1 MIDGKLVIAPTCYHV
16 LHLIPVMVAHE
27 MNFFFEEGL
36 RTEDGLRAYEL
47 QRQSLCP
54 FGLEKLGL
62 SQAMKERSVDIAL
75 DVQSRTAFFQRAR
88 GADLYIIA
96 GWRNQHVNVWVGGP
110 EIKSLKDLKG
120 KRVGIGDPN
129 GNRQWGISLW
139 LRKAGLDPDK
149 DVEWVTGIFPPTH
162 IEALRSFRIDAGP
175 MSAWEVEPLKKQGFN
190 LLVTPLDLYPNGR
203 PERVIDATGIILE
216 DKPEWVKSF
225 LKGMI
230 RAYWFIRDQ
239 PKNFDYVNR
248 LEARLRLE
256 SLARNERIGKFV
268 CQTPVHIEALPFP
281 LDGRATGFED
291 LLAEEKAAGEL
302 KYDVP
307 PIKEV
312 CALDLVADAYN
323 ELRQRSDLKEQ
334 FERVSAVAS
343 RLGY

>member
-36 RTEDGLRAYEL
+36 RTDDGLRAYEI
-47 QRQSLCP
+47 QRQSLVP

-75 DVQSRTAFFQRAR
+75 DVQSRTAFYQRAR

-96 GWRNQHVNVWVGGP
+96 GWRNQHINVWVGAP
-110 EIKSLKDLKG
+110 HIKSLKDLKG

-139 LRKAGLDPDK
+139 LRKAGIDPER

-162 IEALRSFRIDAGP
+162 IDALRSLRIDAGP
-175 MSAWEVEPLKKQGFN
+175 TSAWEVAELRKQGFN
-190 LLVTPLDLYPNGR
+190 LLVTPRDLYPNGR
-203 PERVIDATGIILE
+203 PERVIAATGAILE
-216 DKPEWVKSF
+216 EKSDWVKSF
-225 LKGMI
+225 IKGMI

-239 PKNFDYVNR
+239 PRNFEYVNK

-256 SLARNERIGKFV
+256 SPARNERIGKFV

-281 LDGRATGFED
+281 LDGRPTGFED
-291 LLAEEKAAGEL
+291 LLAEEKAAGQLE
-302 KYDVP
+302 YDVP
-307 PIKEV
+307 PIQDV
-312 CALDLVADAYN
+312 CALDSVAEAFDEIRGRA
-323 ELRQRSDLKEQ
+323 DLKDQ
-334 FERVSAVAS
+334 FQRVSSVVD

>member
-1 MIDGKLVIAPTCYHV
+1 MIDGKLIIAPTCYHV
-16 LHLIPVMVAHE
+16 LHLIPVMVAHD

-36 RTEDGLRAYEL
+36 RTSEGLRAYEI

-75 DVQSRTAFFQRAR
+75 DVQSRTAFFQRSR
-88 GADLYIIA
+88 GADLYIIS

-139 LRKAGLDPDK
+139 LRKAGIDPEK

-162 IEALRSFRIDAGP
+162 IDALRSFRIDAGP
-175 MSAWEVEPLKKQGFN
+175 VSAWEAEPLTRQGFN
-190 LLVTPLDLYPNGR
+190 LLVTPRDLYPRGR
-203 PERVIDATGIILE
+203 PERVIGATGTILE

-225 LKGMI
+225 LKAMI
-230 RAYWFIRDQ
+230 RAYWFVRDQ
-239 PKNFDYVNR
+239 PRNFDYVHQ

-256 SLARNERIGKFV
+256 SLAPNERVNKFV

-281 LDGRATGFED
+281 LDGKATGFED
-291 LLAEEKAAGEL
+291 LLAEEKKAGEL
-302 KYDVP
+302 NYDVP
-307 PIKEV
+307 PIEEV
-312 CALDLVADAYN
+312 CALDLVSEAFR
-323 ELRQRSDLKEQ
+323 ELRQRAELKEQ
-334 FERVSAVAS
+334 FDRVSAVAH

>member
-36 RTEDGLRAYEL
+36 RTDDGLRAYEI
-47 QRQSLCP
+47 QRQSLVP

-75 DVQSRTAFFQRAR
+75 DVQSRTAFYQRAR
-88 GADLYIIA
+88 GADLYIVA
-96 GWRNQHVNVWVGGP
+96 GWRNQHINVWVGAP
-110 EIKSLKDLKG
+110 HIKSLKDLKG

-139 LRKAGLDPDK
+139 LRKAGLDPEH

-162 IEALRSFRIDAGP
+162 LDALRSLRIDAGP
-175 MSAWEVEPLKKQGFN
+175 TSAWEVEELKKQGFN
-190 LLVTPLDLYPNGR
+190 LLVTPRDLYPNGR
-203 PERVIDATGIILE
+203 PERVIAATGAILE
-216 DKPEWVKSF
+216 EKSDWVKSF
-225 LKGMI
+225 IKGMI

-239 PKNFDYVNR
+239 PRNFEYVNK

-281 LDGRATGFED
+281 LDGRPTGFED
-291 LLAEEKAAGEL
+291 LLAEEKKAGQLE
-302 KYDVP
+302 YDVP
-307 PIKEV
+307 PIQDV
-312 CALDLVADAYN
+312 CALDLVAEAFD
-323 ELRQRSDLKEQ
+323 EIRGRGDVKDQL
-334 FERVSAVAS
+334 ERVSSVVD

>member
-1 MIDGKLVIAPTCYHV
+1 
-16 LHLIPVMVAHE
+16 MVAHE

-36 RTEDGLRAYEL
+36 RSDDGLRSYEI

-110 EIKSLKDLKG
+110 DIKSLKDLKG

-139 LRKAGLDPDK
+139 LRKAGIDPDT

-162 IEALRSFRIDAGP
+162 IDALRSFRIDAGP
-175 MSAWEVEPLKKQGFN
+175 MSAWEVEPMTKQGFN
-190 LLVTPLDLYPNGR
+190 LLVTPRDLYPSGR
-203 PERVIDATGIILE
+203 PERVIGATGIILE

-268 CQTPVHIEALPFP
+268 CQTPTHIEALPFP

-312 CALDLVADAYN
+312 CALDLVVDAYN
-323 ELRQRSDLKEQ
+323 ELRQRADLKEQ
-334 FERVSAVAS
+334 FERVSAVAN

>member
-16 LHLIPVMVAHE
+16 LHLIPVIAAHE
-27 MNFFFEEGL
+27 MNFFCEEGL
-36 RTEDGLRAYEL
+36 TTEDGLRAYEI
-47 QRQSLCP
+47 QRQSLVP

-88 GADLYIIA
+88 GADLYIVA
-96 GWRNQHVNVWVGGP
+96 GWRNQHVNVWVGAP

-139 LRKAGLDPDK
+139 LRKAGIDPER

-162 IEALRSFRIDAGP
+162 VEALKSGRIDAGP
-175 MSAWEVEPLKKQGFN
+175 MSAWEVEELRRQGFN
-190 LLVTPLDLYPNGR
+190 LLVTPRDLYPNGR
-203 PERVIDATGIILE
+203 PERVIAATGTILE
-216 DKPEWVKSF
+216 DKPMWVKSF

-239 PKNFDYVNR
+239 PRNFSYVHQ

-256 SLARNERIGKFV
+256 SLAKNERVGKFV
-268 CQTPVHIEALPFP
+268 CQTPVHMEALPFP
-281 LDGRATGFED
+281 LDGRPTGFEE

-302 KYDVP
+302 NYDVP

-312 CALDLVADAYN
+312 CALDLIEDAFK
-323 ELRQRSDLKEQ
+323 ELKRRPDIQGE
-334 FERVSAVAS
+334 FERVSGVVT

>member
-36 RTEDGLRAYEL
+36 RTPDGLRAYEI
-47 QRQSLCP
+47 QRPSLCP

-96 GWRNQHVNVWVGGP
+96 GWRNQHINVWVGAP

-139 LRKAGLDPDK
+139 LRKAGLDPER

-162 IEALRSFRIDAGP
+162 IDALRSFRIDAGP
-175 MSAWEVEPLKKQGFN
+175 MSAWEVEDMTKQGFN
-190 LLVTPLDLYPNGR
+190 LLVTPRDLYPHGR
-203 PERVIDATGIILE
+203 PERVIGATGIILE
-216 DKPEWVKSF
+216 EKPEWVKSF
-225 LKGMI
+225 LRGMI

-239 PKNFDYVNR
+239 PRNFEYVHK
-248 LEARLRLE
+248 LEGRLRLE

-268 CQTPVHIEALPFP
+268 CQTPVHMEALPFP
-281 LDGRATGFED
+281 IDGRATGFED

-302 KYDVP
+302 NYDVP
-307 PIKEV
+307 AIKDV
-312 CALDLVADAYN
+312 CALDLVSDASN
-323 ELRQRSDLKEQ
+323 ELRQRPELKEQ
-334 FERVSAVAS
+334 FERVSALVN

>member
-16 LHLIPVMVAHE
+16 LHLIPVMAAHE

-36 RTEDGLRAYEL
+36 RTEDGLRAYEI
-47 QRQSLCP
+47 QRQSLVP

-75 DVQSRTAFFQRAR
+75 DVQSRTAFYQRGR

-96 GWRNQHVNVWVGGP
+96 GWRNQHVNVWVGAP
-110 EIKSLKDLKG
+110 SIKSLKDLKG

-139 LRKAGLDPDK
+139 LRKAGLDPER

-162 IEALRSFRIDAGP
+162 LEALRSLRIDAGP
-175 MSAWEVEPLKKQGFN
+175 TSAWEVEELKKQGFN
-190 LLVTPLDLYPNGR
+190 LLVTPRDLYPSGR
-203 PERVIDATGIILE
+203 PERVIAATGAILE
-216 DKPEWVKSF
+216 DKSAWAKNF
-225 LKGMI
+225 IKGMI

-239 PKNFDYVNR
+239 PRNFDYVHK

-256 SLARNERIGKFV
+256 SLARNERVGKFV

-281 LDGRATGFED
+281 LDGRPTGFED

-302 KYDVP
+302 NYDVP
-307 PIKEV
+307 PIKDV
-312 CALDLVADAYN
+312 CALDLVGEAFG
-323 ELRQRSDLKEQ
+323 ELRERSDLKEQ
-334 FERVSAVAS
+334 FERVSAVVN

>member
-1 MIDGKLVIAPTCYHV
+1 MIGGKLVIAPTCYHV

-36 RTEDGLRAYEL
+36 RTDDGLRAYEI

-96 GWRNQHVNVWVGGP
+96 GWRNQHVNVWVDGP

-139 LRKAGLDPDK
+139 LRKAGIDPDR

-162 IEALRSFRIDAGP
+162 IDALRSFRIDAGP
-175 MSAWEVEPLKKQGFN
+175 MSAWEVEDMTRQGFN
-190 LLVTPLDLYPNGR
+190 LLVTPRDLYPRGR
-203 PERVIDATGIILE
+203 PERVIGATGIILE

-225 LKGMI
+225 LRGMI

-239 PKNFDYVNR
+239 PKNFDYVHR

-256 SLARNERIGKFV
+256 SLAQNERVGKFV

-302 KYDVP
+302 NYDVP
-307 PIKEV
+307 AIKDV
-312 CALDLVADAYN
+312 CAFDLVSVAFN
-323 ELRQRSDLKEQ
+323 ELKQRSELKEQ
-334 FERVSAVAS
+334 FERVSALVN

>member
-36 RTEDGLRAYEL
+36 RTDDGLRAYEI

-139 LRKAGLDPDK
+139 LRKAGIDPET

-162 IEALRSFRIDAGP
+162 IDALRSFRIDAGP
-175 MSAWEVEPLKKQGFN
+175 MSAWEVEPLIRQGFN
-190 LLVTPLDLYPNGR
+190 LLVTPRDLYPSGR
-203 PERVIDATGIILE
+203 PERVIGASGIILE

-239 PKNFDYVNR
+239 PRNFDYVNR

>member
-36 RTEDGLRAYEL
+36 RTDDGLRAYEI

-139 LRKAGLDPDK
+139 LRKAGIDPET

-162 IEALRSFRIDAGP
+162 IDALRSFRIDAGP
-175 MSAWEVEPLKKQGFN
+175 MSAWEVEPLIRQGFN
-190 LLVTPLDLYPNGR
+190 LLVTPRDLYPSGR
-203 PERVIDATGIILE
+203 PERVIGASGIILE

-239 PKNFDYVNR
+239 PRNFDYVNR

-323 ELRQRSDLKEQ
+323 ELRQRFDLKEQ

>member
-27 MNFFFEEGL
+27 MNFFCEEGL
-36 RTEDGLRAYEL
+36 TTEGGLRAYEI
-47 QRQSLCP
+47 QRQSLVP

-88 GADLYIIA
+88 GADLYIVA
-96 GWRNQHVNVWVGGP
+96 GWRNQHVNVWVGAP

-139 LRKAGLDPDK
+139 LRKAGVDPDR

-162 IEALRSFRIDAGP
+162 IEALRSGRIDAGP
-175 MSAWEVEPLKKQGFN
+175 MSAWEVENLQRQGFN
-190 LLVTPLDLYPNGR
+190 LLVTPRDLYPNGR
-203 PERVIDATGIILE
+203 PERVIGATGTVLE
-216 DKPEWVKSF
+216 EKPAWVKSF

-239 PKNFDYVNR
+239 PRNFDYVHK

-256 SLARNERIGKFV
+256 SLAQNERIGKFV

-281 LDGRATGFED
+281 LDGKPTGFED

-302 KYDVP
+302 NYEVP
-307 PIKEV
+307 PIKDV
-312 CALDLVADAYN
+312 CALDLVAEAFK
-323 ELRQRSDLKEQ
+323 EISERSEIRDQ
-334 FERVSAVAS
+334 FQRVSEVAK